1 MTISLPSRY
10 QNASVR
16 QADMTQPMLD
26 LAGIVTQLN
35 AGLAPLV
42 AVTLDAYSLVAS
54 IPIPTTPTII
64 TVPTIAVSSGISFD
78 PATGIITILQN
89 GNYQFLLFLNVFTT
103 AVTATIFY
111 GAEAD
116 SGSGFVAFPT
126 SGRQQSVNTN
136 INGQVTFSS
145 ASFFPAGLRIRIY
158 VWASVSGMTYQT
170 TTLAALPSGVV
181 QVPAIRTLIT
191 GQPS

>member
-10 QNASVR
+10 QNAATR

-26 LAGIVTQLN
+26 LSNVVTQLN
-35 AGLAPLV
+35 AGLAPLLG
-42 AVTLDAYSLVAS
+42 VTLDAYSLMAS
-54 IPIPTTPTII
+54 APVPTTPTVIAPATVGMIAGVTYDPLTGLI
-64 TVPTIAVSSGISFD
+64 TVTQS
-78 PATGIITILQN
+78 
-89 GNYQFLLFLNVFTT
+89 GNYQFLLFLNVFPTVTT
-103 AVTATIFY
+103 TLFY

-116 SGSGFVAFPT
+116 AGSGFVASPT
-126 SGRQQSVNTN
+126 SGRQQSVNIN

-145 ASFFPAGLRIRIY
+145 ASFFPAGLKIRIY
-158 VWASVSGMTYQT
+158 VWASAGGMTYQT

-181 QVPAIRTLIT
+181 QVPAIRALVT